1 MNSEGVVFLRV
12 ILSDI
17 IDGHLTGRVE
27 GDCLFNSEVSRF
39 TDIASIN
46 EISQILGIININ
58 MPGSLVRI
66 VKNIQWHLNNTIF
79 LIGDF
84 NTSESQIIQSI
95 IVLAFQTCLNGV
107 IFQTEINFINL

>member
-17 IDGHLTGRVE
+17 IDGHLTGSVE
-27 GDCLFNSEVSRF
+27 GDCLFNSEVTRF

-58 MPGSLVRI
+58 IPYSLVL
-66 VKNIQWHLNNTIF
+66 V
-79 LIGDF
+79 
-84 NTSESQIIQSI
+84 
-95 IVLAFQTCLNGV
+95 V
-107 IFQTEINFINL
+107 